1 MENMKN
7 NSLNY
12 INILILLIISF
23 TFFIG
28 KWLISFS
35 NFPGEDITL
44 KLITE
49 SHEDSFMYFHYVKSI
64 INLDFNNTFSP
75 EANEKGLIII
85 PIGSVIFHT
94 LGLKIFGIKSFIF
107 LEFFAIFLF
116 LLIFFLIL
124 KKLKL
129 SDLFS
134 ISLSSL
140 IFVIPLFFLKLN
152 FLNIEEIN
160 TFSKNFYNL
169 RFPRP
174 LIAQLYFF
182 SFIYILLASVSKNF
196 YEKKFLIPLSI
207 IMSLSLS
214 SFFFIF
220 INQLLSLLIFLVTK
234 YKFNLFKE
242 IRLNYKNILLGI
254 IIFIL
259 ISLPFLT
266 LILNANEDYIERLGV
281 NKININ
287 EKIFLIDHYLSKLF
301 RLKAL
306 LLYLVVIFFTIIHKK
321 LFKNNFEI
329 IKIFLIIFIASILS
343 PILFIIFSS
352 KISFL
357 YHFNN
362 IVIISTVLLMMI
374 FTISFISKIF
384 IKYPIKK
391 FNYFVPT
398 LIILLSTSFFNI
410 ENLKK
415 TKNNQKRL
423 EQNEV
428 VYLIKKNKKLNFEK
442 ITILSFDPKIMVWAI
457 INNINYLKIID
468 GTYTIK
474 NNDLVEKDLIES
486 FKFLNLDNRHFENF
500 ISNKKRG
507 YRYLNPEMR
516 QLFWQKYQ
524 ANSLFTFKDSNDY
537 ENKTLKFIQNS
548 SPFYAH
554 QFAIPQF
561 ELKRLAN
568 KFENIKANNDFKPD
582 IVLMDKSKEILSEYF
597 LDLNKYCR
605 VFAGDLY
612 TLYFRKDHC
621 E

>member
-1 MENMKN
+1 MRN
-7 NSLNY
+7 NTSNY
-12 INILILLIISF
+12 INILMLLIISL

-35 NFPGEDITL
+35 NFPDEDITL
-44 KLITE
+44 RLIND
-49 SHEDSFMYFHYVKSI
+49 SHEDSFMYFHYAKSI
-64 INLDFNNTFSP
+64 VNLDFNNTFSP
-75 EANEKGLIII
+75 EVNEKGLMII
-85 PIGSVIFHT
+85 PIGSVIFHA
-94 LGLKIFGIKSFIF
+94 LGLKVFGIKSFIF

-182 SFIYILLASVSKNF
+182 SFIYILLASINKNF
-196 YEKKFLIPLSI
+196 YEKKFLMPLSI

-220 INQLLSLLIFLVTK
+220 INQLVSLLIFLVIK
-234 YKFNLFKE
+234 YKLNFFKE
-242 IRLNYKNILLGI
+242 IRLNYKNISLCI
-254 IIFIL
+254 ILFIV

-266 LILNANEDYIERLGV
+266 LIINANEDYIERLGV

-306 LLYLVVIFFTIIHKK
+306 LLYLAIIFLTIIHKK
-321 LFKNNFEI
+321 LYQNNFEI
-329 IKIFLIIFIASILS
+329 IKIFLIVFIGSILS

-362 IVIISTVLLMMI
+362 IVIISTTLLMII
-374 FTISFISKIF
+374 FTISFTSKIF

-391 FNYFVPT
+391 FNYFIPI
-398 LIILLSTSFFNI
+398 LIILLSISFFNL
-410 ENLKK
+410 ENIKK
-415 TKNNQKRL
+415 TKNEQKRL
-423 EQNEV
+423 EKNEII
-428 VYLIKKNKKLNFEK
+428 YLIKKNKKLNFEK
-442 ITILSFDPKIMVWAI
+442 ITILSFDDEIMVWAI
-457 INNINYLKIID
+457 LNNINYLKIID

-474 NNDLVEKDLIES
+474 NNNLVEKDLIES
-486 FKFLNLDNRHFENF
+486 FKFLNLDNKNFENF
-500 ISNKKRG
+500 ISNKRIG

-516 QLFWQKYQ
+516 KLFWQKYQ
-524 ANSLFTFKDSNDY
+524 ANSLFTFKDSHDF
-537 ENKTLKFIQNS
+537 ENKTLKFIKNS

-554 QFAIPQF
+554 QFAIPKF
-561 ELKRLAN
+561 ELKRLTN
-568 KFENIKANNDFKPD
+568 KFKNIKENNDFKPD
-582 IVLMDKSKEILSEYF
+582 IVLMDKSKEILNKYF

-605 VFAGDLY
+605 VLAGDLY